1 MCVRMIPRLCALAL
15 ATLAIG
21 CVSPS
26 DPPDPMEELREATE
40 PFKQVSAAQAA
51 GYAPAGPCVASPAGG
66 MGIHYTNASLVDAVV
81 DARHPEALLYAPTAG
96 GGRELVGAEFVVA
109 ADAWDAANSTPPS
122 FAGQAFDD
130 HRAPAAR
137 HGLPF
142 AHYDLHVWVWKTN
155 PAGMFAPFNSTVSC
169 S

>member
-1 MCVRMIPRLCALAL
+1 MYARMTFRVCALAL
-15 ATLAIG
+15 AMLATG
-21 CVSPS
+21 CDSPS
-26 DPPDPMEELREATE
+26 DSPDPIEELREATE
-40 PFKQVSAAQAA
+40 PFKQVSAALAA
-51 GYAPAGPCVASPAGG
+51 GYAPAGPCVATPAGG
-66 MGIHYTNASLVDAVV
+66 MGFHYTNASLVDAVV

-96 GGRELVGAEFVVA
+96 GGRELIGAEFVVA